1 MKHIVLVG
9 DMKVGKKGDV
19 IVTYALGTSLGLVA
33 YDPKAQVGG
42 LLHAMLP
49 LSKSDPKKAAAN
61 PFIFVDT
68 GVPKLFEEIYN
79 MGGDKSRLVVKAA
92 GCSRPEGD
100 NEMFKIGEKN
110 YAVLKKIL
118 WKNNILL
125 EGEEV
130 GGTANRTVQFDVA
143 SGEIKV
149 TS

>member
-9 DMKVGKKGDV
+9 DMKVGKQGDV

-49 LSKSDPKKAAAN
+49 LSKSDPKKAEAN

-68 GVPKLFEEIYN
+68 GVPKLFDEIYN

-125 EGEEV
+125 EAEEV
-130 GGTANRTVQFDVA
+130 GGTANRTVQFDVS

>member
-9 DMKVGKKGDV
+9 NMKVGKEGDT
-19 IVTYALGTSLGLVA
+19 IVTYALGTSLGLIA
-33 YDPKAQVGG
+33 YDPVAKVGG

-49 LSKSDPKKAAAN
+49 LSKSDPKKAEAN
-61 PFIFVDT
+61 PCIFVDT
-68 GVPKLFEEIYN
+68 GVPKLLDEIYS
-79 MGGDKSRLVVKAA
+79 MGGEKSRLVIKAA

-125 EGEEV
+125 ETEDV
-130 GGTANRTVQFDVA
+130 GGAANRTVQFNI
-143 SGEIKV
+143 STGEMTV

>member
-9 DMKVGKKGDV
+9 NMKVGKEGDT
-19 IVTYALGTSLGLVA
+19 IVTYALGTSLGLIA
-33 YDPKAQVGG
+33 YDPVAKVGG

-49 LSKSDPKKAAAN
+49 LSKSDPKKAEAN
-61 PFIFVDT
+61 PCIFVDT
-68 GVPKLFEEIYN
+68 GVPKLLDEIYN
-79 MGGDKSRLVVKAA
+79 MGGEKSRLVIKAT

-125 EGEEV
+125 ETEEV
-130 GGTANRTVQFDVA
+130 GGAANRTVQFNI
-143 SGEIKV
+143 STGEMTV

>member
-9 DMKVGKKGDV
+9 NMKVGKQGDT
-19 IVTYALGTSLGLVA
+19 IVTYALGTSLGLIA
-33 YDPKAQVGG
+33 YDPVAKVGG

-49 LSKSDPKKAAAN
+49 LSKSDPKKAETN
-61 PFIFVDT
+61 PCIFVDT
-68 GVPKLFEEIYN
+68 GVPKLLEEVYN
-79 MGGDKSRLVVKAA
+79 MGGEKSRLVIKAT

-125 EGEEV
+125 ETEDV
-130 GGTANRTVQFDVA
+130 GGAANRTVQFNI
-143 SGEIKV
+143 STGEMTV

>member
-9 DMKVGKKGDV
+9 NMKVGKEGDT
-19 IVTYALGTSLGLVA
+19 IVTYALGTSLGLIA
-33 YDPKAQVGG
+33 YDPVAKIGG

-49 LSKSDPKKAAAN
+49 LSKSDPKKAEAN
-61 PFIFVDT
+61 PCIFVDT
-68 GVPKLFEEIYN
+68 GVPKLLDEIYN
-79 MGGDKSRLVVKAA
+79 MGGEKSRVVIKAA

-125 EGEEV
+125 ETEDV
-130 GGTANRTVQFDVA
+130 GGAANRTVQFNI
-143 SGEIKV
+143 STGEMTV

>member
-1 MKHIVLVG
+1 MKQIVLVG
-9 DMKVGKKGDV
+9 NMKVGKEGDT
-19 IVTYALGTSLGLVA
+19 IVTYALGTSLGLIA
-33 YDPKAQVGG
+33 YDPVAKVGG

-61 PFIFVDT
+61 PCIFVDT
-68 GVPKLFEEIYN
+68 GVPTLLEEIYN
-79 MGGDKSRLVVKAA
+79 MGGEKSRLIVKAA

-118 WKNNILL
+118 WKNNLLL
-125 EGEEV
+125 ESEDV
-130 GGTANRTVQFDVA
+130 GGVANRTVQFNI
-143 SGEIKV
+143 STGEMSV

>member
-9 DMKVGKKGDV
+9 NMKVGKEGDT
-19 IVTYALGTSLGLVA
+19 IVTYALGTSLGLIA
-33 YDPKAQVGG
+33 YDPVAKVGG

-49 LSKSDPKKAAAN
+49 LSKSDPKKAEAN
-61 PFIFVDT
+61 PCIFVDT
-68 GVPKLFEEIYN
+68 GVPKLLDEIYS
-79 MGGDKSRLVVKAA
+79 MGGEKSRLVIKAA

-125 EGEEV
+125 ETEDV
-130 GGTANRTVQFDVA
+130 GGGANRTVQFNI
-143 SGEIKV
+143 STGEMTV

>member
-1 MKHIVLVG
+1 
-9 DMKVGKKGDV
+9 MKVGKEGDT
-19 IVTYALGTSLGLVA
+19 IVTYALGTSLGLIA
-33 YDPKAQVGG
+33 YDPVAKVGG

-49 LSKSDPKKAAAN
+49 LSKSDPKKAEAN
-61 PFIFVDT
+61 PCIFVDT
-68 GVPKLFEEIYN
+68 GVPKLLDEIYS
-79 MGGDKSRLVVKAA
+79 MGGEKSRLVIKAA

-125 EGEEV
+125 ETEDV
-130 GGTANRTVQFDVA
+130 GGAANRTVQFNI
-143 SGEIKV
+143 STGEMTV